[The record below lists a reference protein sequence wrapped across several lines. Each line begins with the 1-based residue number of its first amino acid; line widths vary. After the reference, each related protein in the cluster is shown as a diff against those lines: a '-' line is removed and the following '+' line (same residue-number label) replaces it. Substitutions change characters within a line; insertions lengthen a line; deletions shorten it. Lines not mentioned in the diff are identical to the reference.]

1 MSSLSNAEVQQ
12 TFHDEFVVDMERLVR
27 RREGRTK
34 ILLRELVAVGQLED
48 DGATKGKKYRKP

>member
-1 MSSLSNAEVQQ
+1 MSNAEVQQ

>member
-1 MSSLSNAEVQQ
+1 MSGLSNAEVQQ